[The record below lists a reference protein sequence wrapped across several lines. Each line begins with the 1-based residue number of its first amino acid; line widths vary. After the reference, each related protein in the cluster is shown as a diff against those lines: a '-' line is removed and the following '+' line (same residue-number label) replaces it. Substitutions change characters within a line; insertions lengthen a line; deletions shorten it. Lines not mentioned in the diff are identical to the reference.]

1 MKKIAGKTFMTSE
14 EAGLDPLTPQDT
26 EDIKQRIRKGR
37 APQPQGPPERDPLF
51 RERLQDD
58 LKGTEFDPDRPPK
71 SADDIAS
78 GA

>member
-1 MKKIAGKTFMTSE
+1 MKRRAG
-14 EAGLDPLTPQDT
+14 A
-26 EDIKQRIRKGR
+26 GR
-37 APQPQGPPERDPLF
+37 APQPQDPPERDPLF